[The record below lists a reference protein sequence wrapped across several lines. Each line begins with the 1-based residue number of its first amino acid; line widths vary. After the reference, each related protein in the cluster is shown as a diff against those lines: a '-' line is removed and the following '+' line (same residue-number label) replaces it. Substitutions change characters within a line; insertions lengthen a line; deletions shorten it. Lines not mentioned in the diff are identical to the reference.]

1 MKNTEKVLN
10 IINDIIIGTILF
22 LGIIV
27 SYYLAIL

>member
-1 MKNTEKVLN
+1 MKNEEKFLN

-22 LGIIV
+22 LGITV